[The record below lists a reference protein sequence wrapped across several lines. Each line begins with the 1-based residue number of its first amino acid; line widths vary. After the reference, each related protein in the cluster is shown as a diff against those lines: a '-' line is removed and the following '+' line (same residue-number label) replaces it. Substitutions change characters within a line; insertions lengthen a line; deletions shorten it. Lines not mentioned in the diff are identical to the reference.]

1 MSIEEDRS
9 KNKKIEIVEEDLKEL
24 IQQKPEILQ
33 QIFNDLQSDP
43 QFSIALKQ
51 TKIHSGP
58 LPSPETLKEY
68 NKSYKNAAQDIVN
81 MAKNE
86 QSFRHKSTYLGQF
99 SALLI
104 GLGGLA
110 VTAYLGV
117 NSQPV
122 LAGLI
127 GFGSLGSLVG
137 TFLYNKKQPVNPSQL
152 NKS

>member
-1 MSIEEDRS
+1 MPNDKRS
-9 KNKKIEIVEEDLKEL
+9 NSENKKIKIVEEDLKNL
-24 IQQKPEILQ
+24 ISEKPELLQ
-33 QIFNDLQSDP
+33 QIVNDLQSDP
-43 QFSIALKQ
+43 KVNIALKR
-51 TKIHSGP
+51 TRIHSGP
-58 LPSPETLKEY
+58 LPSPEILKEY

-81 MAKNE
+81 MAKGE
-86 QSFRHKSTYLGQF
+86 QHFRHKSTYFGQL

-117 NSQPV
+117 NSQPI

-137 TFLYNKKQPVNPSQL
+137 TFLYKRQSK
-152 NKS
+152 